1 MYGLNFYICFFLRTF
16 ASSATCQKWLE
27 TRNIAITKSD
37 RCVLDTTWHCCTNSG
52 VDPTGIYIYILCD
65 SDVSAKFN
73 CNCAEYIYIP
83 PKIYAKQF
91 VVLWSLLIRSEKK
104 CLIKYTGWR
113 WLSIYEVSLISVH
126 YFGHDFFD
134 KCTCM
139 FFKKHR
145 FPFNEYW

>member
-1 MYGLNFYICFFLRTF
+1 MDERYFRVLDVVTLLHLHFEQLYLVQQFVIHLQTSKRLVFVNFYICFFLRTF

-37 RCVLDTTWHCCTNSG
+37 RCVLDTTWYCCTNSG

-91 VVLWSLLIRSEKK
+91 VVL
-104 CLIKYTGWR
+104 
-113 WLSIYEVSLISVH
+113 
-126 YFGHDFFD
+126 
-134 KCTCM
+134 
-139 FFKKHR
+139 
-145 FPFNEYW
+145 